1 MGEDKIHK
9 FLDKLLGNLA
19 YGIESGRSSV
29 LECLFQVITQFPERL
44 LSSKS
49 TLFFSALCAAF
60 SGDESLALRE
70 RSGELIQLLVKKYP
84 NEDYFKVSIDI
95 IKMIVNNFL
104 AYVKIHQK

>member
-44 LSSKS
+44 LSPKS

-84 NEDYFKVSIDI
+84 NEDYYKVGI
-95 IKMIVNNFL
+95 L
-104 AYVKIHQK
+104 RVKDDR